1 MTKILGIDLGTT
13 NSAMAI
19 VEAGQPRILEN
30 KEGMRTTP
38 SIIAVGKNN
47 ERYVGITAKRQA
59 VTNPK
64 NTIFSVKRLIGRRY
78 SDPEVQKDKQL
89 LPYEIKEGSNGDV
102 EVALG
107 TQKTGDHMGLM
118 GVGGS
123 SVIQK
128 WYKPAEISAMVLQK
142 LKQDTEDKL
151 GEKITEAI
159 ITVPAYFDDA
169 QRKATKD
176 AGEIAGLTVKR
187 VINEPTAAA
196 LAYGF
201 GKSTKGGSASGR
213 KDEKIVVYDF
223 GGGTF
228 DVSVL
233 EVSED
238 TIEVKSTGGDTHLGG
253 DDLDQRIIQHLLD
266 EFKKEQG
273 MDISKDQLAIQR
285 LKDAA
290 EKAKHEL
297 STLMQTQINIPFLT
311 ADASGPKHF
320 ETTFTRAKLESLVRD
335 FIDKSISLTQKT
347 VEDAGLK
354 MSDINEVILVGGQTR
369 MPAIIEGVKKLFG
382 KEPHKDIN
390 PDEVVAVGAAI
401 QGGIMQGDIR
411 DVLLLDVTPLSLGI
425 ETLGGVMTKMI
436 EKNTTVPVSKTQ
448 TFSTAADNQPSVEI
462 HVLQGERAMAADNK
476 TLGRFILD
484 GIPPAPRG
492 VPQVEVAFDID
503 ANGILNVK
511 AKDKATSKEQSIRI
525 EGSSGLTDDEKKRMM
540 ADAEKFAAEDAKKKE
555 LIDARNMAESLV
567 YLSEKSLKDAGDKVT
582 AEDRKQIE
590 DKIAA
595 LKATKDSESA
605 ETIKRATEELSAAVQ
620 KIGQAMYGSANSASG
635 QQTSGNS
642 AENPKQASDTQQA
655 KPVDEE
661 SVGQPSK

>member
-1 MTKILGIDLGTT
+1 
-13 NSAMAI
+13 MAV

-30 KEGMRTTP
+30 KEGVRTTP
-38 SIIAVGKNN
+38 SIVAVGKNG
-47 ERYVGITAKRQA
+47 ERYVGVTAKRQA
-59 VTNPK
+59 VTNPQ
-64 NTIFSVKRLIGRRY
+64 NTIYSVKRLIGRRF
-78 SDPEVQKDKQL
+78 SDAEVQKDRKL
-89 LPYEIKEGSNGDV
+89 LPYEIREGQHGDV
-102 EVALG
+102 EVKIG
-107 TQKTGDHMGLM
+107 NDWK
-118 GVGGS
+118 
-123 SVIQK
+123 
-128 WYKPAEISAMVLQK
+128 KPAEVSAMILAK
-142 LKQDTEDKL
+142 LKADAEDKL

-176 AGEIAGLTVKR
+176 AGEIAGLSVKR

-201 GKSTKGGSASGR
+201 NKK

-253 DDLDQRIIQHLLD
+253 DDIDQKIIQYFID
-266 EFKKEQG
+266 EFKKESG
-273 MDISKDQLAIQR
+273 MDVSKDQLVVQR

-297 STLMQTQINIPFLT
+297 SSTLSTEVNIPFLT
-311 ADASGPKHF
+311 ADSSGPKHF
-320 ETTFTRAKLESLVRD
+320 NINFSRAKLEELTHDLIER
-335 FIDKSISLTQKT
+335 SIKITKQV

-354 MSDINEVILVGGQTR
+354 ISDINEVVMVGGQTR
-369 MPAIIEGVKKLFG
+369 MPLIVEEVKKLFG

-390 PDEVVAVGAAI
+390 PDEVVALGAAV

-425 ETLGGVMTKMI
+425 ETMGGVFTKMI
-436 EKNTTVPVSKTQ
+436 EKNTTIPAAKTQ
-448 TFSTAADNQPSVEI
+448 VYSTAADSQPSVEI
-462 HVLQGERAMAADNK
+462 HILQGERAMAGDNK

-492 VPQVEVAFDID
+492 VPQIEVTFDID

-511 AKDKATSKEQSIRI
+511 AKDKATNKEQSIRI
-525 EGSSGLTDDEKKRMM
+525 EGSSGLSEDEKKRMT

-555 LIDARNMAESLV
+555 LAEARNMGETLAYST
-567 YLSEKSLKDAGDKVT
+567 EKMIKDNDAKLKDDDKK
-582 AEDRKQIE
+582 ELNEKIE
-590 DKIAA
+590 KVRA
-595 LKATKDSESA
+595 
-605 ETIKRATEELSAAVQ
+605 TIKLEEVAEIKSATEELS
-620 KIGQAMYGSANSASG
+620 KSAQRVG
-635 QQTSGNS
+635 GELYKQQTPPAGEAPKAEETPAPDSSSGS
-642 AENPKQASDTQQA
+642 KEEP
-655 KPVDEE
+655 PVKE
-661 SVGQPSK
+661 S